1 MIKDKIVCMGELIL
15 RLSPPGYERLVQA
28 DEFRAIYG
36 GSEANVAIALANL
49 GHEVKYVTRL
59 TKNEIGDAAVDSL
72 REYGLDMD
80 HTARGGD
87 RIGIYYAE
95 NGIGLRPSKVIY
107 DRKNSAMSHAK
118 YFEFDWQD
126 IFEDAKI
133 FFLSGITAALSE
145 EGRDLTRYAITRAKE
160 YGVEVIFDL
169 NYRSNLWPLDQAV
182 DFYRTILDDVDILI
196 GVLPTMHESFKGT
209 FDHVTVSNMLIDL
222 YRKYDLEYAIST
234 IRTSF
239 SASRN
244 SLSAGA
250 YCGDE
255 YIKTRAYEFD
265 IVDRIGGGDAFAAGL
280 IHSHS
285 RGNDM
290 YDALE
295 FGVALST
302 LKHTMQGDFAI
313 FTERQVRSLISGNRR
328 MMFH

>member
-1 MIKDKIVCMGELIL
+1 MKDKIVCMGELIL
-15 RLSPPGYERLVQA
+15 RLSPPAYERIVQA
-28 DEFRAIYG
+28 ESFRSIYG

-49 GHEVKYVTRL
+49 GQKVKYVTRL
-59 TKNEIGDAAVDSL
+59 PNNEIGEAGINRLSN
-72 REYGLDMD
+72 YGIDMS
-80 HTARGGD
+80 HAARGGD

-95 NGIGLRPSKVIY
+95 NGIGLRASKVIY
-107 DRKNSAMSHAK
+107 DRKNSAMSQAK
-118 YFEFDWQD
+118 YFEYDWQA

-145 EGRDLTRYAITRAKE
+145 EGRELTRYAIQRAKE
-160 YGVEVIFDL
+160 FGVKVIFDL
-169 NYRSNLWPLDQAV
+169 NYRSNLWPLEEAAT
-182 DFYRTILDDVDILI
+182 FYKTILNDVDILI
-196 GVLPTMHESFKGT
+196 GVLPTLHPSFKGI
-209 FDHVTVSNMLIDL
+209 FDNVSLSNMLIDL
-222 YRKYDLEYAIST
+222 YRKYNLEYAIST
-234 IRTSF
+234 IRTSY

-280 IHSHS
+280 INSLFK
-285 RGNDM
+285 GNDM

-313 FTERQVRSLISGNRR
+313 FTERQVRSLISGNKR

>member
-1 MIKDKIVCMGELIL
+1 MKDKIVCMGELVL
-15 RLSPPGYERLVQA
+15 RLSPPGFERLVQA
-28 DEFRAIYG
+28 ESFRPIYG

-49 GHEVKYVTRL
+49 GQKVKYITRL
-59 TKNEIGDAAVDSL
+59 PDNEIGYAGLNNL
-72 REYGLDMD
+72 RNYGIDMD
-80 HTARGGD
+80 YTALGGD
-87 RIGIYYAE
+87 RIGIYFAE
-95 NGIGLRPSKVIY
+95 NGIGLRASKVIY
-107 DRKNSAMSHAK
+107 DRKNSAMSKAK
-118 YFEFDWQD
+118 YFEYDWQG

-145 EGRDLTRYAITRAKE
+145 EGRELTTYAIKRAKE
-160 YGVEVIFDL
+160 FGVKVIFDL
-169 NYRSNLWPLDQAV
+169 NYRANLWPLEEAAA
-182 DFYRTILDDVDILI
+182 FYKTILNDVDILI
-196 GVLPTMHESFKGT
+196 GVLPTLHSSFKGV
-209 FDHVTVSNMLIDL
+209 FDNVSLANMLIDL
-222 YRKYDLEYAIST
+222 YKKYDLEYAIST
-234 IRTSF
+234 IRTSY

-280 IHSHS
+280 INSLFK
-285 RGNDM
+285 GNDI

-302 LKHTMQGDFAI
+302 LKHTMEGDFAI